1 MKELLYCV
9 EAGSYEEKGLL
20 TDGKTYIEIQKI
32 DYDPKYTYFIDN
44 TGNENNCFS
53 FRFKKIK
60 VLEE

>member
-9 EAGSYEEKGLL
+9 EAGPYEEKGFL
-20 TDGKTYIEIQKI
+20 TNGKTYIEIKESG
-32 DYDPKYTYFIDN
+32 DPEYTYFIDDTRYRN
-44 TGNENNCFS
+44 DCFS

>member
-9 EAGSYEEKGLL
+9 EAGSYEVKGFL
-20 TDGKTYIEIQKI
+20 TNGKTYIEIKGSG
-32 DYDPKYTYFIDN
+32 DPEHTYFIDD
-44 TGNENNCFS
+44 TGHKNNCFS